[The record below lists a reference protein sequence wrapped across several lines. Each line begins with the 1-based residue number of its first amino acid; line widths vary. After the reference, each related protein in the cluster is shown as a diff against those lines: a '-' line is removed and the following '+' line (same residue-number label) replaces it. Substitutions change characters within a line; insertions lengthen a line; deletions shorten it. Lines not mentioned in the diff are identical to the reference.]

1 MDIEPAFLVGSI
13 VFLIF
18 QFWASCLWPSR
29 SSHALIGTMISR
41 LRAQVASYGVPKDL
55 IRSLEKAVSD
65 KVADEY
71 RLKIDT
77 AERRAMRTSD
87 ECNIWR
93 LRSNAYQQKAQSLE
107 LKMTVV
113 DTKIKLAHK
122 AAANMAAYCR
132 KLRHQIF
139 GDKSERSASQ
149 SSPANPAPS
158 DAAAP
163 KRGKKPGTKG
173 NGRKHDSA
181 EPEPVNHDLDDADKF
196 CRCGAEFELTDLPPE
211 ESHETHLEERIV
223 VRKHLRRKCL
233 RRCRECG
240 RHAPIKTAKAPD
252 KIIPKGKYSVEFWRF
267 LLEEKF
273 WLQRPLNRTREK
285 LKWLGATIR
294 LGTITNGLQLLYKR
308 RIFEVIYEYIVGRS
322 QLAEMRHMD
331 DTGWKVFAET
341 EEKHSPR
348 WCMWVS
354 ITSDCTV
361 FILDPRRSNEVIAD
375 HLDGVSEGIIVCD
388 RHSSFKC
395 FAKNNPGFIIAFCWI
410 HQRRDFI
417 NLQIGHPVHHAW
429 SETWLA
435 RIDALIAQNKVR
447 IAAIHQPDQFKV
459 EDDILRKMVDEMKKA
474 IQSGLIDSSLSPEQL
489 AELRS
494 LQEHWSGL
502 TVFLDRPHVPMSNNE
517 AERALR
523 DAVLGRKSYYGSRS
537 LWSGYLTSHL
547 LTIYATLEQNG
558 IDPHRWMGEYL
569 HACAKNNGLPLPERD
584 LQRFLPWN
592 YKQTINVP
600 PGATPEPASQSTGE
614 LNIDSGSITISILPQ
629 QEQHLAHAPP
639 IV

>member
-1 MDIEPAFLVGSI
+1 M
-13 VFLIF
+13 
-18 QFWASCLWPSR
+18 
-29 SSHALIGTMISR
+29 
-41 LRAQVASYGVPKDL
+41 ASYGVPKNL

-71 RLKIDT
+71 RAKVDG
-77 AERRAMRTSD
+77 AEQQTMRTSD
-87 ECNIWR
+87 ACNLWR

-107 LKMTVV
+107 LKMTLVE
-113 DTKIKLAHK
+113 TKMKQAHK
-122 AAANMAAYCR
+122 AVANMAAYCK

-139 GDKSERSASQ
+139 GDKSERGASQ
-149 SSPANPAPS
+149 PAPANPADS

-163 KRGKKPGTKG
+163 KRGKKPGAKG

-181 EPEPVNHDLDDADKF
+181 EPEPVNHDLAGSDKF
-196 CRCGAEFELTDLPPE
+196 CACGGQFELTDLPPQ
-211 ESHETHLEERIV
+211 ESHETHFEERIV
-223 VRKHLRRKCL
+223 VRQHLRRKCI
-233 RRCRECG
+233 RRCRACG
-240 RHAPIKTAKAPD
+240 HLAPIKTAKAPD
-252 KIIPKGKYSVEFWRF
+252 KIIPRGKYSVEFWRF
-267 LLEEKF
+267 ILEEKF

-294 LGTITNGLQLLYKR
+294 LGTITNGLQFLYKR
-308 RIFEVIYEYIVGRS
+308 RIFEVIYEHIVVRS
-322 QLAEMRHMD
+322 QLAELRHMD

-354 ITSDCTV
+354 VTSDCTV
-361 FILDPRRSNEVIAD
+361 FILDPRRSNEVIAA

-395 FAKNNPGFIIAFCWI
+395 FAKNNPGFTIAFCWI

-429 SETWLA
+429 AETWLA
-435 RIDALIAQNKVR
+435 RVDALIAQNKVR
-447 IAAIHQPDQFKV
+447 IAAIHQPEQFKV
-459 EDDILRKMVDEMKKA
+459 EDAILRKMIDEMKKN
-474 IQSGLIDSSLSPEQL
+474 IDSGLIDSSLSQEQL
-489 AELRS
+489 TELKS
-494 LQEHWSGL
+494 LRDHWSGL
-502 TVFLDRPHVPMSNNE
+502 TVFIDRPHVPMSNNE

-558 IDPHRWMGEYL
+558 IDMHLWMGEYL
-569 HACAKNNGLPLPERD
+569 HACAKNNGFPLPERD
-584 LQRFLPWN
+584 LQPFLPWN
-592 YKQTINVP
+592 YKQTINIP
-600 PGATPEPASQSTGE
+600 PTAAPQPASQSTAE
-614 LNIDSGSITISILPQ
+614 SNTNQVSITISILPQ
-629 QEQHLAHAPP
+629 QEQHLPRP
-639 IV
+639 SP